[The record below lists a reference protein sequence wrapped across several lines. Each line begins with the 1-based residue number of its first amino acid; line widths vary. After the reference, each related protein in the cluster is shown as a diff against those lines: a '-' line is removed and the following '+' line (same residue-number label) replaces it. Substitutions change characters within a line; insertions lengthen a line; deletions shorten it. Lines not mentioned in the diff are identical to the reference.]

1 MKGRELEQIGQI
13 NAIASGKIFRSN
25 TLIWIKEKF
34 HGIGIFAMTIK
45 EFFLF
50 SSTNCSPAHRQGNSK
65 KNDFCKYYTSLTK
78 PLHIEHNKNTF

>member
-45 EFFLF
+45 EFFCF
-50 SSTNCSPAHRQGNSK
+50 PAQIAHLPIGKEIPRKMIFINIIHHLL
-65 KNDFCKYYTSLTK
+65 NPFT
-78 PLHIEHNKNTF
+78 